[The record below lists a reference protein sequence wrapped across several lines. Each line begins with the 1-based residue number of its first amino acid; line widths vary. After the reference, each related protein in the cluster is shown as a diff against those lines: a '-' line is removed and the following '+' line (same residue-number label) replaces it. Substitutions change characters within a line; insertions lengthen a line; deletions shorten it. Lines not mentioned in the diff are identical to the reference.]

1 MQLAYYFDRC
11 LYSGKL
17 FAAVAVA
24 AAAVVA
30 AAAALAGHWPA
41 EEKDRAV
48 QMKGLFSE
56 ETWLNS
62 LYQRKK
68 RDIYQSNHRR
78 TTKYLL

>member
-17 FAAVAVA
+17 FAAAAVA
-24 AAAVVA
+24 A